1 MSLREFSPPRY
12 VATIAE
18 RLAQLGGQ
26 PHYVG
31 GAVRDAIIGRK
42 PHDYD
47 LASSLSPDDVQRA
60 FNNVVLTGAKHGTV
74 TVVTDDGNAEV
85 TTFRSDGSYADGRH
99 PNSVTFVPS
108 IQLDLARRDFTMN
121 AVAIDAMTGAI
132 VDPHGGMQDALD
144 CIVRTVG
151 EPRLRFAEDGLR
163 VMRAVRFA
171 AQLGFNI
178 DASTLAAI
186 GPKPL
191 TGVSAERI
199 RDELLKVLSSADP
212 ASGIALLCTTGIMK
226 YLIGD
231 SLTLSFVS
239 AAPSLASIDIPMRL
253 AAAACRGS
261 AGSDV
266 GVELKRLLKV
276 DSRDAQLCSNAARAI
291 VMLREDHGLR
301 GVRAALSSLGRD
313 AVVIAALLEH
323 DSITVSASRAEPII
337 IARSLPFNGDDIMR
351 MTGVTGSAVGAVI
364 RKAVNAAICEPCLLA
379 DSDRLLALA
388 QV

>member
-1 MSLREFSPPRY
+1 VNQIVIPAQVKH
-12 VATIAE
+12 VASVIA
-18 RLAQLGGQ
+18 AHGGT

-31 GAVRDAIIGRK
+31 GAVRDTVIGRV

-47 LASSLSPDDVQRA
+47 IASSLSPQTVQSLFA
-60 FNNVVLTGAKHGTV
+60 NVIPTGAQHGTV
-74 TVVTDDGNAEV
+74 TVINDGMSIEV
-85 TTFRSDGSYADGRH
+85 TTFRSEQGHTDCRH
-99 PNSVTFVPS
+99 PDNVSFIGS
-108 IQLDLARRDFTMN
+108 IVDDLARRDFTMN
-121 AVAIDAMTGAI
+121 AVAIDATSGAI

-171 AQLGFNI
+171 AQLGFSI

-191 TGVSAERI
+191 TGVSTERI

-253 AAAACRGS
+253 AAAACRGNI
-261 AGSDV
+261 GSDV

-291 VMLREDHGLR
+291 VMLREDRSLR
-301 GVRAALSSLGRD
+301 GVRAALSAFGRD

-337 IARSLPFNGDDIMR
+337 TARTLPFNGDDIMH
-351 MTGVTGSAVGAVI
+351 MTGVTGSAVGAII
-364 RKAVNAAICEPCLLA
+364 RKAVSAAIREPFLLA
-379 DSDRLLALA
+379 DSDRLLALT
-388 QV
+388 QT